1 MKHLNNYIIESQI
14 INLNEGFLDKLIN
27 WFKNLY
33 KSQKDLE
40 TNTLDVDMKSIKG
53 PDKPAKLEDIENNK
67 EEMNLINDPKV
78 GFPMLS
84 MILKNKKKYLT
95 QELSRDSVN
104 EYKPLINRYFYVNDG
119 NKYDIGIIMYD
130 ETVKNENN
138 YINMLDFEVIAQVN
152 NHQAVEKFIMKSF
165 EDQVKKK
172 NPGMQYVKKL
182 DKIFIKFKT
191 LGFKVNDENK
201 ELLEKKI

>member
-1 MKHLNNYIIESQI
+1 MKHLNQYIIESEI
-14 INLNEGFLDKLIN
+14 YNLNEGFLDKLIN

-40 TNTLDVDMKSIKG
+40 TNTLDIDVKNIKG

-104 EYKPLINRYFYVNDG
+104 EYKPLVNRYFYVNDG

-130 ETVKNENN
+130 ETIKNENN
-138 YINMLDFEVIAQVN
+138 YINMLDFEVISQVN

-165 EDQVKKK
+165 EDQIKKK
-172 NPGMQYVKKL
+172 NPGMQYTKKL